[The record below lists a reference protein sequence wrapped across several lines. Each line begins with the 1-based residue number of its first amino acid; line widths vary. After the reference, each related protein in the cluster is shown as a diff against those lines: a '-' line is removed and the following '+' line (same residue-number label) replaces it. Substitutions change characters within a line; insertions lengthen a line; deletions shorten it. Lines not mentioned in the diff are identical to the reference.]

1 MNIDTNTVVTLHYRL
16 RDAKG
21 EIIEES
27 FGAEPMQ
34 YMHGTNSMIPGLEQQ
49 LQDKQSGDK
58 FIADVTSADAYGEY
72 QDELKQEVPL
82 SAFEGVED
90 IVPGMRF
97 IAETDVGPRPVTVTE
112 VRDDSVI
119 VDGNHPMAGQSLH
132 FEVEVVEVRAAT
144 EEEIAHGH
152 VHGQG
157 GCGGGGCGGGC
168 GDHAEDEGC
177 CGGSGEC
184 AKGDDCCGG
193 HGHH

>member
-1 MNIDTNTVVTLHYRL
+1 MIIDANTVVTLHYRL
-16 RDAKG
+16 RNAEG
-21 EIIEES
+21 ELLEES

-34 YMHGTNSMIPGLEQQ
+34 YLHGAQNMIPGLEKQ
-49 LQDKQSGDK
+49 LTGKQVGDSFK
-58 FIADVTSADAYGEY
+58 ADVEAAEAYGEY
-72 QDELKQEVPL
+72 EQGLVQAVPL

-97 IAETDVGPRPVTVTE
+97 IAETDVGPRPVVVTE
-112 VRDDSVI
+112 VQDENVI

-132 FEVEVVEVRAAT
+132 FEVEVTEVRAAT
-144 EEEIAHGH
+144 EEELAHGH
-152 VHGQG
+152 VHAAG
-157 GCGGGGCGGGC
+157 GCCGGGC
-168 GDHAEDEGC
+168 GSKEEADHEC